1 MSQYKILI
9 DDRNYSNW
17 RVYNFDSLSEVDE
30 SNEINKLTIE
40 PTRDKL
46 FSSDVFTMSDNNM
59 VHLLHSSVR
68 AMSIV
73 PGILVLNGN
82 KTYGKYKDKYLYKC
96 IPDDRR
102 LPIFI
107 VPYAI
112 KIGFNKNIDNK
123 YIVFKFDHWTGKHPQ
138 GTIISVLGDVDKL
151 DNFYEYQLYC
161 KSLHASIQNFNKA
174 ASQALKL
181 KTEDEF
187 IKNMIQRHGIVD
199 RTNVE
204 IFSIDSKQTSDYDD
218 AFSIHPISNDSYLL
232 SIYIANVPIWLEE
245 LQLWDSF
252 TQRISTIYL
261 PDRKRPMMPTVL
273 SECLCSLCQDVVRL
287 AFVLDI
293 TILNGEITEYKFE
306 NAIVKLYKN
315 HVYDSTEL
323 LNDANYKQLFSVA
336 NILSRKYKYLPNIKT
351 SYDLVSY
358 LMILMNYYSATEM
371 IKYNNGIYR
380 SVEANTAVVQKP
392 QNLPENVDKFLTI
405 WNSSAGHYDLYDAR
419 KCHEFLNLD
428 SYIHCTSPIRRLV
441 DLLNMS
447 QLQIN
452 LNMVSYGP
460 EYQKFYT
467 NWTNKLDYINTT
479 MRCIRKIQNDCNLLH
494 MCSTDPEICLKE
506 YDGYL
511 FDKIVR
517 NDGLFQ
523 YIVYIPELKTASR
536 VTYHHDIHEYSKQIF
551 KVFVF
556 NDEDSLKK
564 KIRLHLVV

>member
-9 DDRNYSNW
+9 DDRNYSTW
-17 RVYNFDSLSEVDE
+17 RVYNFESLSEIVLNDD
-30 SNEINKLTIE
+30 IIKLNID

-46 FSSDVFTMSDNNM
+46 FSNDVFTLIDNS
-59 VHLLHSSVR
+59 VSILHSGVR
-68 AMSIV
+68 SMTTV

-96 IPDDRR
+96 IPDDKR
-102 LPIFI
+102 LPVFI
-107 VPYAI
+107 IPYSI
-112 KIGFNKNIDNK
+112 KMGFNKNVDNK
-123 YIVFKFDHWTGKHPQ
+123 YIVFSFDHWSSKHPQ
-138 GTIISVLGDVDKL
+138 GTIKSVLGDVDKL

-161 KSLHASIQNFNKA
+161 KSLNASIQNFNKA
-174 ASQALKL
+174 ASQSLKL

-187 IKNMIQRHGIVD
+187 ITNMIQRHGIID
-199 RTNVE
+199 RTEAE
-204 IFSIDSKQTSDYDD
+204 IFSIDSKQTTDYDD
-218 AFSIHPISNDSYLL
+218 AFSISQNDDNSYVL

-287 AFVLDI
+287 AFVIDF

-315 HVYDSTEL
+315 HVYDSSEL
-323 LNDANYKQLFSVA
+323 LDDLNYKKIFRVA
-336 NILSRKYKYLPNIKT
+336 NILSRTYKYLPNIKT
-351 SYDLVSY
+351 SYDVVSY

-380 SVEANTAVVQKP
+380 SVEINTNVHKP
-392 QNLPENVDKFLTI
+392 PNLPENVDKFLTI
-405 WNSSAGHYDLYDAR
+405 WNSSCGYYSMYDAK
-419 KCHEFLNLD
+419 KCHDFLKLD

-452 LNMVSYGP
+452 LKMVRYGT
-460 EYQKFYT
+460 EYYKFYT
-467 NWTNKLDYINTT
+467 NWTSKLDYINTT

-494 MCSTDPEICLKE
+494 MCCNDPEICTRE
-506 YDGYL
+506 YGGYL

-517 NDGLFQ
+517 NDGLYQ

-536 VTYHHDIHEYSKQIF
+536 VTYHHNINEYCKQSF

-564 KIRLHLVV
+564 KIRLHLIL

>member
-30 SNEINKLTIE
+30 TNEINKINIE
-40 PTRDKL
+40 PTSDKL
-46 FSSDVFTMSDNNM
+46 FSSDVFSLSDDNT
-59 VHLLHSSVR
+59 VCLLHSSVR
-68 AMSIV
+68 AMSII

-102 LPIFI
+102 LPVFVI
-107 VPYAI
+107 PHAI

-123 YIVFKFDHWTGKHPQ
+123 YIVFKFDHWVSKHPQ

-199 RTNVE
+199 RTSME

-218 AFSIHPISNDSYLL
+218 AFSITQTSNDSFVL

-261 PDRKRPMMPTVL
+261 PDRKRPMMPTIL

-293 TILNGEITEYKFE
+293 TILNGEIIGYKFE

-323 LNDANYKQLFSVA
+323 LHDLNYKQLFRVA
-336 NILSRKYKYLPNIKT
+336 NILSRTYKYLPNIKT

-358 LMILMNYYSATEM
+358 LMILMNYYSASEM

-380 SVEANTAVVQKP
+380 SVEMNTTVQKP
-392 QNLPENVDKFLTI
+392 PNLPENVDKFLTI
-405 WNSSAGHYDLYDAR
+405 WNSSCGHYDMYDA
-419 KCHEFLNLD
+419 KKSHEFLHLD

-452 LNMVSYGP
+452 LSMVSYGP
-460 EYQKFYT
+460 EYQKFYA

-517 NDGLFQ
+517 SDGLFQ

-536 VTYHHDIHEYSKQIF
+536 VTYHHNIDEYSKQTF

-564 KIRLHLVV
+564 KIRLHLIV